1 MSFPLMITCTF
12 VESFSRGWS
21 NFRSSIYGHLKT
33 NLFLLF
39 TVMKYI
45 SFLTHFLISLCLI
58 GNSEMCKVD
67 VQVSLERSNFVH
79 NDRLLAYINERSKK
93 ENNVDLSIDLYLEIL
108 NNLIPFLFLCLYK
121 IRCNKKCKWMIRF
134 CLFLKTQNIVYC
146 FSIIWRYFNVNLR
159 WQFWNNSHLSSH
171 ELVHI
176 RLSIFCN

>member
-58 GNSEMCKVD
+58 GNCEMCKVD

-93 ENNVDLSIDLYLEIL
+93 ENNVDLSIDLYLEIS
-108 NNLIPFLFLCLYK
+108 NNLISFLFLFLYK
-121 IRCNKKCKWMIRF
+121 IRCNEICEYMKLSTLIGRVMLIFQNSKC
-134 CLFLKTQNIVYC
+134 LGYTVFLSCDAILK
-146 FSIIWRYFNVNLR
+146 
-159 WQFWNNSHLSSH
+159 
-171 ELVHI
+171 
-176 RLSIFCN
+176 